1 MDTVDIDT
9 IDDEDVLKQMV
20 SFKYNLNE
28 ICLKLNFGNLWQTT
42 VASDGRFR

>member
-20 SFKYNLNE
+20 SIIFKLSG
-28 ICLKLNFGNLWQTT
+28 IPF
-42 VASDGRFR
+42 DF